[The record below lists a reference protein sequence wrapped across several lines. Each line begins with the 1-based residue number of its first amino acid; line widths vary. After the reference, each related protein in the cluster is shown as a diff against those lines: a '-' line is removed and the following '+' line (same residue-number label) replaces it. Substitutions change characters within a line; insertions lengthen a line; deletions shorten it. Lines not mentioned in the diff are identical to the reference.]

1 MSSSMFSGKLGA
13 VGDISA
19 TLKTVGAKVNGV
31 KRRASIL
38 LNQSLTCLV
47 HSLQLGD
54 TVHEKTRSL
63 QSHLEET
70 FEVRGEKSAAQLE
83 LEKWQAE
90 MSIGNIR

>member
-1 MSSSMFSGKLGA
+1 
-13 VGDISA
+13 VSA
-19 TLKTVGAKVNGV
+19 PPAPLPE
-31 KRRASIL
+31 
-38 LNQSLTCLV
+38 
-47 HSLQLGD
+47 QLGD

-63 QSHLEET
+63 QTHLEET